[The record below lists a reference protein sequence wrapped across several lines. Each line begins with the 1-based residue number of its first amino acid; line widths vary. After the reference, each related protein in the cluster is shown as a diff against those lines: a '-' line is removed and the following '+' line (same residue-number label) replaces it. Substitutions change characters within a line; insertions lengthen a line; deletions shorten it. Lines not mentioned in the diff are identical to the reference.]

1 MVHHYQPDCL
11 VNSRVGNGLGDYQSM
26 GDNEIPED
34 AMGEGLYES
43 ACPLNDPWGSKSY
56 DNNWKDSRRV
66 LEIKRH
72 LNDRGLNYLLNV
84 GPDAL
89 GRIPGPA
96 ADILRAVGRG

>member
-1 MVHHYQPDCL
+1 M
-11 VNSRVGNGLGDYQSM
+11 
-26 GDNEIPED
+26 
-34 AMGEGLYES
+34 
-43 ACPLNDPWGSKSY
+43 
-56 DNNWKDSRRV
+56 

-96 ADILRAVGRG
+96 ADIFRAVGRG